1 MSDDRLEK
9 MGSFLLSAELHG
21 HTQDVRG
28 IAACP
33 GAAAGDSLVL
43 TCSRDATVRVWARG
57 GDGSYATAAVRD
69 WDFFFFFF
77 FFFFV
82 CVFHR
87 PISFFFFYIL
97 FYPRQLTRH
106 ERSCFLNI
114 KIFLSP
120 QVLRGHEHFVSSV
133 AFVPGNTLPALGGA
147 AGVVAGCQDK
157 TARIWDVSGVLA
169 SVASQASVTAKT

>member
-77 FFFFV
+77 FFFFFV
-82 CVFHR
+82 CVCVPSAHFV
-87 PISFFFFYIL
+87 FFFFL
-97 FYPRQLTRH
+97 
-106 ERSCFLNI
+106 
-114 KIFLSP
+114 
-120 QVLRGHEHFVSSV
+120 HFVLSASTHTPRTIV
-133 AFVPGNTLPALGGA
+133 FFKYKNISFT
-147 AGVVAGCQDK
+147 AGS
-157 TARIWDVSGVLA
+157 ARP
-169 SVASQASVTAKT
+169 